1 VVYSHWSQHS
11 LQASSHICQYRGAFN
26 APLPISRR
34 AHSTEAYREKQH
46 SNSKNFSA
54 PLAIDSHFVH
64 SAVANSCLY
73 VNKRSLT
80 EMCAT
85 LAFCFQ
91 IANSCTRWA
100 CNVKGLLQ
108 HGGRADFFKIS
119 ALHSLMTTYRMNL
132 ISAGS
137 ISLGSTF
144 KKMCRLLTSRKKCR
158 ISKTS
163 NDF

>member
-1 VVYSHWSQHS
+1 MWSQHS
-11 LQASSHICQYRGAFN
+11 LQASSHICQHRGAFI

-34 AHSTEAYREKQH
+34 AHSTVAYRKKQL

-54 PLAIDSHFVH
+54 PLAIDSQFVH
-64 SAVANSCLY
+64 SAVANSCLF
-73 VNKRSLT
+73 VNKRPLT
-80 EMCAT
+80 EMCAP

-108 HGGRADFFKIS
+108 HGGRADFSKIS
-119 ALHSLMTTYRMNL
+119 APHSLMTTPYRMNL
-132 ISAGS
+132 ILAGS
-137 ISLGSTF
+137 ISLESTF
-144 KKMCRLLTSRKKCR
+144 KKMCRLLTLRKNCR